1 MALPS
6 SGPISFNDCLY
17 EFAINGS
24 CFSQDVDGDLPMSN
38 FALAQNPFYSYG
50 NTIYMS
56 GFYGSACPKRG
67 DDDEIGPGI

>member
-17 EFAINGS
+17 EFAVVGS
-24 CFSQDVDGDLPMSN
+24 CFAEDIGGDLKMSSL
-38 FALAQNPFYSYG
+38 ALAQNPFYSYG

-56 GFYGSACPKRG
+56 GFYGSACPKG
-67 DDDEIGPGI
+67 GK

>member
-24 CFSQDVDGDLPMSN
+24 CLVQEISGIIYMSN
-38 FALAQNPFYSYG
+38 LRLAQVPSYSYG
-50 NTIYMS
+50 SIIYMS
-56 GFYGSACPKRG
+56 GFYGSACPKG
-67 DDDEIGPGI
+67 GGKDES